1 MNKKRIP
8 KATRKRLKL
17 LRKVYRPYRPH
28 FGPYLPFDHPIA
40 MRRRAETMKR
50 FTEEVVLSVS
60 APNQLL
66 EYLRKIGR
74 AS

>member
-1 MNKKRIP
+1 MNKKRIQ

-28 FGPYLPFDHPIA
+28 FGPWLPDDHPIA
-40 MRRRAETMKR
+40 IERQRAMFR
-50 FTEEVVLSVS
+50 SFHDQLLAQVS
-60 APNQLL
+60 APNHLL
-66 EYLRKIGR
+66 EHLRKMGR